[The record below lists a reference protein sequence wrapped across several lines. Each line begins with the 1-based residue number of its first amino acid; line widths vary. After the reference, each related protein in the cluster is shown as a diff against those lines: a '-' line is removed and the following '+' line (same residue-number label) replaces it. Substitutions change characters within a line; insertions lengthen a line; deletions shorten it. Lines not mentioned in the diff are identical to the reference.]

1 MDQLP
6 SSQIVNAD
14 EQDFSTHPKTH
25 NEEIG
30 ENVEGRRK
38 LVLKRRQ
45 PQYIKPTPNHKLL
58 PMHQKR

>member
-30 ENVEGRRK
+30 ENVEERRK
-38 LVLKRRQ
+38 LVLKRR
-45 PQYIKPTPNHKLL
+45 
-58 PMHQKR
+58 